1 MGVNQHITYV
11 QHLPALIGPKAN
23 EFVEEVFNENFGVG
37 SEFGFKAGLITFKN
51 HNMIFCTSRAYIRI
65 ASKTRIKLTS

>member
-23 EFVEEVFNENFGVG
+23 EFVEEVFNENFGFG
-37 SEFGFKAGLITFKN
+37 SELGFKSGLITFGN
-51 HNMIFCTSRAYIRI
+51 NNEIFFCIES
-65 ASKTRIKLTS
+65 L